1 MKYYIKSKGKTY
13 GPIEESKIKARV
25 LSGFFSEISLVST
38 DSKEWLPLQQCITFS
53 QPDAPDNVP
62 PRIVPDAI
70 EPVIPADNT
79 QPRLR
84 LVENGQNRPAERKP
98 RNHKARDEKP
108 PRSRKRFVLAAV
120 IVIILLLLAAGAAFI
135 MLKAPLTI
143 GKPAA
148 ADFQQVC
155 QRYQSAVGVVTVT
168 LERSD
173 GTLLNAT
180 IGGFKIGPD
189 HPIGTA
195 FAIDKNKFATNCH
208 VAYGIKELKSSK
220 LDELLG
226 RIVVYCARKDGV
238 RTREELSQYC
248 RKNKKNIEELQTYLQ
263 SNVRVRNVE
272 IRLAH
277 SGGRSLSVTG
287 IQIHPRYQ
295 TNPDADFRFK
305 NSEFDVAILT
315 TAETVNQFFPTAS
328 EKKLHSLTP
337 GLAIAYI
344 GFPMEGL
351 SDNGDLDINNPEAI
365 FKSGSIS
372 KITDFNK
379 VFSTPEF
386 NKSIIHD
393 IPAAGG
399 ASGSPIF
406 LPDGQV
412 VAILWGVSHWID
424 QQGDRNASAIQHN
437 YAVRVDSLDIVKKQ
451 KTHNLQE
458 WVGEAKNEK

>member
-25 LSGFFSEISLVST
+25 LSGFFSEISMVST
-38 DSKEWLPLQQCITFS
+38 DSKEWLPLQECITFS
-53 QPDAPDNVP
+53 PLDVP
-62 PRIVPDAI
+62 GEVTPRPVPDAI
-70 EPVIPADNT
+70 HPRISPNGNP
-79 QPRLR
+79 PRLR
-84 LVENGQNRPAERKP
+84 LVETDSSRPVGHKP
-98 RNHKARDEKP
+98 GNHKVRDEKV
-108 PRSRKRFVLAAV
+108 PRSGKKFVLAAV
-120 IVIILLLLAAGAAFI
+120 IVILLLLLAAAAAVVI
-135 MLKAPLTI
+135 LKAPITI
-143 GKPAA
+143 GKSAA

-168 LERSD
+168 LEDSD
-173 GTLLNAT
+173 GKLLNAT
-180 IGGFKIGPD
+180 IGDFKIPSD
-189 HPIGTA
+189 YPIGTA

-208 VAYGIKELKSSK
+208 VAYGIKDLKSSTLDK
-220 LDELLG
+220 LLHF
-226 RIVVYCARKDGV
+226 IIFYSAQKDGAK
-238 RTREELSQYC
+238 TKEEVEQY
-248 RKNKKNIEELQTYLQ
+248 RNKYKKNIEKFRTYLQ
-263 SNVRVRNVE
+263 ANVRVRNVE

-277 SGGRSLSVTG
+277 SGGRSLSVAG
-287 IQIHPRYQ
+287 VQIHPRYQ
-295 TNPDADFRFK
+295 TNPDANFRFK

-315 TAETVNQFFPTAS
+315 TAESVNQFFPTAS

-351 SDNGDLDINNPEAI
+351 ADHGDLDINNPEAI

-412 VAILWGVSHWID
+412 VAILWGASHWID

-437 YAVRVDSLDIVKKQ
+437 YAVRIDSLDIVKKQ
-451 KTHNLQE
+451 KTHNLQD
-458 WVGEAKNEK
+458 WLGEAKNEK